1 MSVFLQEIPARACQ
15 LYFGDFKEKQFSSD
29 ATAVIHTEVA
39 SSNKVSWRD
48 ALCCLS
54 QSSPLPLQPVPV
66 CLGGGEGEW
75 GANLVVVGV
84 CLSGG
89 ILIFPNTFA
98 LLFPSFWDFGPALT
112 IDSHLQRLHSGS
124 ASAVCRDPG
133 VVSPAAMSQRG
144 PVELGLFMPPKYHP

>member
-48 ALCCLS
+48 ALCCLL

-66 CLGGGEGEW
+66 CLGGG
-75 GANLVVVGV
+75 
-84 CLSGG
+84 GG
-89 ILIFPNTFA
+89 
-98 LLFPSFWDFGPALT
+98 GM
-112 IDSHLQRLHSGS
+112 GS
-124 ASAVCRDPG
+124 KLG
-133 VVSPAAMSQRG
+133 G
-144 PVELGLFMPPKYHP
+144 GGGLFVRRHPHFSKYLCSAFPELLGFWASSDH